1 MQKDLEAQYDMT
13 EGSTLRHGE
22 ESYRVTFLR
31 MLKIIDSENNAIS
44 KMNLHSPIWPL
55 PIFDFWIIA
64 ALGGILIFFGIAD
77 SVIPGGLFPS
87 KNRFWKRL
95 IRFRTVDKFNIITK
109 QTGDEIYLI
118 LLELTE
124 PPERGI
130 RVNCNIR
137 KSFVGSVEKGNFKIS
152 PILNYRNSFVPTFT
166 GSISETET
174 ESVINIY
181 ARPQIFARIFM
192 TIWMAFLGLILLVGI
207 LRIIMDGFQS
217 FLIMPFILIVFG
229 YGLSSILFWR
239 EEQKARQILEK
250 AFHQT

>member
-1 MQKDLEAQYDMT
+1 MGLYDAMKDAVSLAQKADNIELYRQLLDLSAQALELQADVTRLREENVELKRVHDLESDIEY
-13 EGSTLRHGE
+13 
-22 ESYRVTFLR
+22 Y
-31 MLKIIDSENNAIS
+31 
-44 KMNLHSPIWPL
+44 
-55 PIFDFWIIA
+55 
-64 ALGGILIFFGIAD
+64 
-77 SVIPGGLFPS
+77 
-87 KNRFWKRL
+87 
-95 IRFRTVDKFNIITK
+95 
-109 QTGDEIYLI
+109 EIYLK